1 VASVARTYGR
11 RDTILLAGCVVL
23 SLVAL
28 FLPERMRDPLATTLR
43 RTILAPLVSLQS
55 DAELS
60 RRAWAT
66 REERITARDSVLLRS
81 MSLDALGAENS
92 RLRDLL
98 GLGARLRWG
107 FVPAEVLAGRGVG
120 EQYTVPLSAGSRAG
134 VREFSPVVAP
144 EGLVGVVKT
153 SDPTMSIA
161 LMWSHP
167 DFRVSAMAA
176 DGGAF
181 GIVAAHLGPGP
192 ERYLLEM
199 RGVPVRGT
207 IQPGTLI
214 VTSGLGGTFPRGI
227 PVGVVL
233 GEVKTSELWARTY
246 LLRPA
251 VLPSAVSAVMVLL
264 PARADSGVAGVW
276 QTAQDTATARRAIV
290 TAGDSIARG
299 AAGDST
305 VPNAS
310 TAEPRQ

>member
-1 VASVARTYGR
+1 
-11 RDTILLAGCVVL
+11 
-23 SLVAL
+23 
-28 FLPERMRDPLATTLR
+28 
-43 RTILAPLVSLQS
+43 
-55 DAELS
+55 
-60 RRAWAT
+60 
-66 REERITARDSVLLRS
+66 
-81 MSLDALGAENS
+81 
-92 RLRDLL
+92 
-98 GLGARLRWG
+98 
-107 FVPAEVLAGRGVG
+107 
-120 EQYTVPLSAGSRAG
+120 
-134 VREFSPVVAP
+134 
-144 EGLVGVVKT
+144 
-153 SDPTMSIA
+153 
-161 LMWSHP
+161 
-167 DFRVSAMAA
+167 
-176 DGGAF
+176 
-181 GIVAAHLGPGP
+181 LGPGP

-305 VPNAS
+305 VPKAT
-310 TAEPRQ
+310 TAVPRQ